1 LAVNQSFL
9 VLEASPWLNGM
20 VKGQA
25 MRLNSRLGA
34 NVLSIFFLAAFWE
47 IAGQALDSIL
57 IPPLTKIAIAWWKL
71 LASGKLLSNLSASL
85 WTLAVGFTLA
95 ICIGIVVGL
104 LMGRFRAIEHFL
116 DLYINALMSAPAT
129 AFVPVLIMWFGL
141 GVQSRIAVVFLFA
154 VFVVVINTMTGVKQ
168 VDNVLVEMARSFG
181 AKEREVFFKIML
193 PAAMPAIMAGVRLGM
208 GRAVKGMITAE
219 MLLTLTGMGAMIM
232 QYGSAFATDALFAVI
247 LTILIVAMITMKLVQ
262 MIDQRLTGWKVE
274 IAVE

>member
-1 LAVNQSFL
+1 
-9 VLEASPWLNGM
+9 
-20 VKGQA
+20 
-25 MRLNSRLGA
+25 
-34 NVLSIFFLAAFWE
+34 
-47 IAGQALDSIL
+47 
-57 IPPLTKIAIAWWKL
+57 
-71 LASGKLLSNLSASL
+71 LSNLSASL